1 MAIAKVAEPEVIVL
15 TLSLSAAE
23 AKELKAVTQNT
34 FCGCVDEAIELREVR
49 HAIWR
54 ALNLAGV

>member
-23 AKELKAVTQNT
+23 AKELKAVTQNQFT
-34 FCGCVDEAIELREVR
+34 AADEAVELREVR
-49 HAIWR
+49 HAIWH

>member
-15 TLSLSAAE
+15 TLSLSVAE
-23 AKELKAVTQNT
+23 AKELKAVTQNQFT
-34 FCGCVDEAIELREVR
+34 KAYEAVELREVR
-49 HAIWR
+49 HAIWH

>member
-23 AKELKAVTQNT
+23 AKALKAVTQNP
-34 FCGCVDEAIELREVR
+34 FNDAGEPNELREVR
-49 HAIWR
+49 HAIWH

>member
-1 MAIAKVAEPEVIVL
+1 MAIAKVAEPEAIVL

-23 AKELKAVTQNT
+23 AKELKAVTQNQFT
-34 FCGCVDEAIELREVR
+34 EADEAIELQEIR
-49 HAIWR
+49 HAIWH